1 MQDEDID
8 ILTWNYE
15 KATIPQLKS
24 VLAKEG
30 VTLPTQRA
38 NKAEYVKRFLELRG
52 QREEEN
58 KKRKRGK
65 ATEDTTSTK
74 KKKDAVSEKVSTGK
88 RKTTD
93 NTESTQASKKKKND
107 ESETAVVR
115 KEPKSEIKRRPQ
127 NPFQSDEEDEPKLKK
142 KITNK
147 PKLQSTAESTPTSST
162 PDPVKKIQ
170 LMFPKAQSVPANAT
184 MSRIPPA
191 TAQQAPS
198 VTPIRHSPIASSD
211 GSPTSSTPLEAT
223 KKKPQVAQESPIST
237 PPQTKP
243 QIPMKPPP
251 QIKSSTQQA
260 TKPSTQ
266 MRPPPQ
272 QAAKHSPQNQ
282 HRATRPVSKP
292 SSKDTIF
299 KVILVVLVIAA
310 LGAGAFYVY
319 KTYFQLLPFCD
330 SLPGLSGM
338 NSLQFGC

>member
-15 KATIPQLKS
+15 KATIAQLKS

-38 NKAEYVKRFLELRG
+38 NRAEYVKRFLELRE

-65 ATEDTTSTK
+65 STEDTTSTK
-74 KKKDAVSEKVSTGK
+74 KKKDAESEKASTGK

-93 NTESTQASKKKKND
+93 NTESTQASKKKKSD
-107 ESETAVVR
+107 ESETAVVK

-142 KITNK
+142 KVANK
-147 PKLQSTAESTPTSST
+147 PKLQSTAESTPSSST
-162 PDPVKKIQ
+162 PDPVKTIQ
-170 LMFPKAQSVPANAT
+170 LIFPKAQSVPANVP

-198 VTPIRHSPIASSD
+198 VTPVRHSPIASSD

-223 KKKPQVAQESPIST
+223 KKKPQAAQESPLLT
-237 PPQTKP
+237 PPSQTKP

-251 QIKSSTQQA
+251 PIKSSTQQA

-266 MRPPPQ
+266 MKPPPQ

-282 HRATRPVSKP
+282 HKAARPVSKP

-299 KVILVVLVIAA
+299 KVILVVLAIAA
-310 LGAGAFYVY
+310 LGAAAFYVY

-330 SLPGLSGM
+330 SVPSLSDGM
-338 NSLQFGC
+338 N